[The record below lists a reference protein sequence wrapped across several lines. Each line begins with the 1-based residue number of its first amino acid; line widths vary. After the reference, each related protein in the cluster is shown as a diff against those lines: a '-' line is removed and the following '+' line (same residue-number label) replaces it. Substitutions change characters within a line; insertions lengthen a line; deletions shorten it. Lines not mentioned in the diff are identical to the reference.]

1 MIENQFKEY
10 DAQLVIVT
18 VGLPAS
24 GKTTWALE
32 YIKDKTNTVRV
43 NKDSIRAMVFNGQY
57 SKEWEDFVCD
67 IRDKIINH
75 ALVKGYNV
83 VVDDTNF
90 EEKHVRRIRAIAEYH
105 GVSLVV
111 KDFTDVSKEECLER
125 NKNRSNPVPD
135 EVIHR
140 MHERYILKDFEH
152 KRKFYPSNP
161 RQG

>member
-1 MIENQFKEY
+1 MQEI
-10 DAQLVIVT
+10 IVT

-32 YIKDKTNTVRV
+32 YIKDNPNTVRV

-67 IRDKIINH
+67 IRDNIIYH
-75 ALVKGYNV
+75 ALSKGYNV

-90 EEKHVRRIRAIAEYH
+90 EEKHLRRIRAISDYH
-105 GVSLVV
+105 DVALAIN
-111 KDFTDVSKEECLER
+111 DFTGVSKEECLER
-125 NKNRSNPVPD
+125 NRNRPNPVPD

-140 MHERYILKDFEH
+140 MHERYILKDFEFKH
-152 KRKFYPSNP
+152 KFPTFNP